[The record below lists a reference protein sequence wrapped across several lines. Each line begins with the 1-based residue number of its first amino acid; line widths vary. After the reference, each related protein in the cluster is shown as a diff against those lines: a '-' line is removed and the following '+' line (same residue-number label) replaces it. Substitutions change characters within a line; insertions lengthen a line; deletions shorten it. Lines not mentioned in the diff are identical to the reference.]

1 MSNIFSEIKDDN
13 LQKILSFIVEVD
25 KIKNI
30 MRRTLL
36 VDGSRRENDAE
47 HSWHLAIMAMLLT
60 EYADDKNFTLDKVL
74 KMVIVHDLVEIYAG
88 DTFAFDVKGNLEK
101 EDKEKQAADKLFG
114 QLPSNQ
120 GKQLRKLWEEFDEA
134 KTPEARYAAALDRLQ
149 PFIHNLCTEG
159 HTWVLGKVTK
169 EQVYKRS
176 GLVME
181 VLPALK
187 PWMEEQINEAI
198 KKGWISEYNI
208 LK

>member
-176 GLVME
+176 GLAME

-198 KKGWISEYNI
+198 KKGWISE
-208 LK
+208 

>member
-1 MSNIFSEIKDDN
+1 MNDIFSSIKDVN
-13 LQKILSFIVEVD
+13 LQKQLSFIVEVD
-25 KIKNI
+25 KVKNI

-36 VDGSRRENDAE
+36 IDGSRRENDAE

-60 EYADDKNFTLDKVL
+60 EYAEDKNFSLERVM

-88 DTFAFDVKGNLEK
+88 DTFAFDVQGNIEK
-101 EDKEKQAADKLFG
+101 EEKEKLAADKLFS
-114 QLPSNQ
+114 QLPENQ
-120 GKQLRKLWEEFDEA
+120 GKQLRKLWEEFDEM
-134 KTPEARYAAALDRLQ
+134 KTPDARYAAALDRLQ

-176 GLVME
+176 GLSME

-187 PWMEEQINEAI
+187 PWMEEQIEVAI
-198 KKGWISEYNI
+198 KKGWITE
-208 LK
+208 

>member
-1 MSNIFSEIKDDN
+1 MLFIMNEIFSSIKDLN
-13 LQKILSFIVEVD
+13 LQKQLSFIVEVD
-25 KIKNI
+25 KVKNV

-36 VDGSRRENDAE
+36 IDGSRRENDAE

-60 EYADDKNFTLDKVL
+60 EYAEDKNFTLDRVM

-88 DTFAFDVKGNLEK
+88 DTFAFDVQGNLEK
-101 EDKEKQAADKLFG
+101 EEKEKKAADKLFG
-114 QLPSNQ
+114 QLPEDQ
-120 GKQLRKLWEEFDEA
+120 AKQFRKLWEEFDEA
-134 KTPEARYAAALDRLQ
+134 KTPDARYAAALDRLQ

-159 HTWVLGKVTK
+159 HTWVQAKVNR

-176 GLVME
+176 GLSME

-198 KKGWISEYNI
+198 KKGWISE
-208 LK
+208 

>member
-1 MSNIFSEIKDDN
+1 MNEIFSCIKDLN
-13 LQKILSFIVEVD
+13 LQKQLSFIVEVD
-25 KIKNI
+25 KVKNV

-36 VDGSRRENDAE
+36 IDGSRRENDAE

-60 EYADDKNFTLDKVL
+60 EYAEDKNFTLDRVI

-88 DTFAFDVKGNLEK
+88 DTFAFDVQGNLEK
-101 EDKEKQAADKLFG
+101 EEKEKKAADKLFD
-114 QLPSNQ
+114 QLPEDQ
-120 GKQLRKLWEEFDEA
+120 AKQFRKLWEEFDEA
-134 KTPEARYAAALDRLQ
+134 KTPDARYAAALDRLQ

-159 HTWVLGKVTK
+159 HTWVQAKVNK

-176 GLVME
+176 GLSME

-198 KKGWISEYNI
+198 KKGWISE
-208 LK
+208 

>member
-36 VDGSRRENDAE
+36 IDGSRRENDAE

-176 GLVME
+176 GLAME

-187 PWMEEQINEAI
+187 PWMEEQINEVI
-198 KKGWISEYNI
+198 KKGWISE
-208 LK
+208 

>member
-36 VDGSRRENDAE
+36 IDGSRRENDAE

-101 EDKEKQAADKLFG
+101 EDKEKKAADKLFG

-176 GLVME
+176 GLAME

-187 PWMEEQINEAI
+187 PWMEEQINDAI
-198 KKGWISEYNI
+198 KKGWISE
-208 LK
+208 

>member
-60 EYADDKNFTLDKVL
+60 EYADDKNFTLDKVI

-176 GLVME
+176 GLAME

-187 PWMEEQINEAI
+187 PWMEEQINDAI
-198 KKGWISEYNI
+198 KKGWISE
-208 LK
+208 

>member
-36 VDGSRRENDAE
+36 IDGSRRENDAE

-176 GLVME
+176 GLAME

-198 KKGWISEYNI
+198 KKGWISE
-208 LK
+208 

>member
-36 VDGSRRENDAE
+36 IDGSRRENDAE

-120 GKQLRKLWEEFDEA
+120 GKQLRKLWKEFDEA

-176 GLVME
+176 GLAME

-198 KKGWISEYNI
+198 KKGWISE
-208 LK
+208 

>member
-1 MSNIFSEIKDDN
+1 MNDIFSGIKDLN
-13 LQKILSFIVEVD
+13 LQKQLSFIVEVD

-36 VDGSRRENDAE
+36 IDGSRRENDAE

-60 EYADDKNFTLDKVL
+60 EYAEDKNFTLDKVI

-88 DTFAFDVKGNLEK
+88 DTFAFDIQGNLEK
-101 EDKEKQAADKLFG
+101 EEKEKKAADKLFG
-114 QLPSNQ
+114 QLPEDQ
-120 GKQLRKLWEEFDEA
+120 AKQFRKLWEEFDET
-134 KTPEARYAAALDRLQ
+134 KTPDARYAAALDRLQ

-159 HTWVLGKVTK
+159 HTWVQAKVNK

-176 GLVME
+176 GLSME

-198 KKGWISEYNI
+198 KKGWISE
-208 LK
+208 

>member
-176 GLVME
+176 GLAME

-187 PWMEEQINEAI
+187 PWMEEQINFAI
-198 KKGWISEYNI
+198 KKGWISE
-208 LK
+208 

>member
-36 VDGSRRENDAE
+36 IDGSRRENDAE

-88 DTFAFDVKGNLEK
+88 DTFAFDVKGNIEK
-101 EDKEKQAADKLFG
+101 EEKEKQAADKLFG

-176 GLVME
+176 GLAME

-187 PWMEEQINEAI
+187 PWMEEQINDAI
-198 KKGWISEYNI
+198 KKGWISE
-208 LK
+208 

>member
-36 VDGSRRENDAE
+36 IDGSRRENDAE

-114 QLPSNQ
+114 QLTSNQ

-159 HTWVLGKVTK
+159 HTWVLGKVTR

-176 GLVME
+176 GLAME

-187 PWMEEQINEAI
+187 PWMEEQINDAI
-198 KKGWISEYNI
+198 KKGWISE
-208 LK
+208 

>member
-1 MSNIFSEIKDDN
+1 MLFIMNEIFSSIKDLN
-13 LQKILSFIVEVD
+13 LQKQLSFIVEVD
-25 KIKNI
+25 KVKNV

-36 VDGSRRENDAE
+36 IDGSRRENDAE

-60 EYADDKNFTLDKVL
+60 EYAEDKNFTLDRVL

-88 DTFAFDVKGNLEK
+88 DTFAFDVQGNLEK
-101 EDKEKQAADKLFG
+101 EEKEKKAADKLFG
-114 QLPSNQ
+114 QLPEDQ
-120 GKQLRKLWEEFDEA
+120 AKQFRKLWEEFDEA
-134 KTPEARYAAALDRLQ
+134 KTPDARYAAALDRLQ

-159 HTWVLGKVTK
+159 HTWVQAKVNK

-176 GLVME
+176 GLSME

-198 KKGWISEYNI
+198 KKGWIVD
-208 LK
+208 

>member
-1 MSNIFSEIKDDN
+1 MLFIMNEIFSSIKDLN
-13 LQKILSFIVEVD
+13 LQKQLSFIVEVD
-25 KIKNI
+25 KVKNV

-36 VDGSRRENDAE
+36 IDGSRRENDAE

-60 EYADDKNFTLDKVL
+60 EYAEDKNFTLDRVL

-88 DTFAFDVKGNLEK
+88 DTFAFDVQGNLEK
-101 EDKEKQAADKLFG
+101 EEKEKKAADKLFS
-114 QLPSNQ
+114 QLPEDQ
-120 GKQLRKLWEEFDEA
+120 AKQFKKLWEEFDEA
-134 KTPEARYAAALDRLQ
+134 KTPDARYAAALDRLQ

-159 HTWVLGKVTK
+159 HTWVQAKVNK

-176 GLVME
+176 GLSME

-198 KKGWISEYNI
+198 KKGWISE
-208 LK
+208 

>member
-36 VDGSRRENDAE
+36 IDGSRRENDAE

-169 EQVYKRS
+169 GQVYKRS
-176 GLVME
+176 GLAME

-187 PWMEEQINEAI
+187 PWMEEQINDAI
-198 KKGWISEYNI
+198 KKGWISE
-208 LK
+208 

>member
-1 MSNIFSEIKDDN
+1 MLFIMNEIFSSIKDLN
-13 LQKILSFIVEVD
+13 LQKQLSFIVEVD
-25 KIKNI
+25 KVKNV

-36 VDGSRRENDAE
+36 IDGSRRENDAE

-60 EYADDKNFTLDKVL
+60 EYAEDKNFTLDRVL

-88 DTFAFDVKGNLEK
+88 DTFAFDVQGNIEK
-101 EDKEKQAADKLFG
+101 EEKEKKAADKLFG
-114 QLPSNQ
+114 QLPEDQ
-120 GKQLRKLWEEFDEA
+120 AKQFRKLWEEFDEA
-134 KTPEARYAAALDRLQ
+134 KTPDARYAAALDRLQ

-159 HTWVLGKVTK
+159 HTWVQAKVNK

-176 GLVME
+176 GLSME

-198 KKGWISEYNI
+198 KKGWISE
-208 LK
+208 

>member
-114 QLPSNQ
+114 QLPFNQ

-159 HTWVLGKVTK
+159 HTWVQGKVTK

-176 GLVME
+176 GLAME

-187 PWMEEQINEAI
+187 PWMEEQINDAI
-198 KKGWISEYNI
+198 KKGWISE
-208 LK
+208 

>member
-36 VDGSRRENDAE
+36 IDGSRRENDAE

-114 QLPSNQ
+114 QLPFNQ

-159 HTWVLGKVTK
+159 HTWVQGKVTK

-176 GLVME
+176 GLAME

-187 PWMEEQINEAI
+187 PWMEEQINDAI
-198 KKGWISEYNI
+198 KKGWISE
-208 LK
+208 

>member
-1 MSNIFSEIKDDN
+1 MNDIFSGIKDLN
-13 LQKILSFIVEVD
+13 LQKQLSFIVEVD

-36 VDGSRRENDAE
+36 IDGSRRENDAE

-60 EYADDKNFTLDKVL
+60 EYAEDKNFTLDKVI

-88 DTFAFDVKGNLEK
+88 DTFAFDIQGNLEK
-101 EDKEKQAADKLFG
+101 EEKERKAADKLFG
-114 QLPSNQ
+114 QLPENQ
-120 GKQLRKLWEEFDEA
+120 GKHLRKLWEEFDEA
-134 KTPEARYAAALDRLQ
+134 KTPDARYAAALDRLQ

-159 HTWVLGKVTK
+159 HTWVLAKVTK

-176 GLVME
+176 GLSME

-187 PWMEEQINEAI
+187 PWMEEQIEFAI
-198 KKGWISEYNI
+198 KKGWIVE
-208 LK
+208 

>member
-36 VDGSRRENDAE
+36 IDGSRRENNAE

-176 GLVME
+176 GLAME

-187 PWMEEQINEAI
+187 PWMEEQINDAI
-198 KKGWISEYNI
+198 KKGWISE
-208 LK
+208 

>member
-159 HTWVLGKVTK
+159 HTWVQGKVTK

-176 GLVME
+176 GLAME

-187 PWMEEQINEAI
+187 PWMEDQINEAI
-198 KKGWISEYNI
+198 KKGWISE
-208 LK
+208 

>member
-36 VDGSRRENDAE
+36 IDGSRRENDAE

-120 GKQLRKLWEEFDEA
+120 GKQLRKLWEEFDDA

-176 GLVME
+176 GLAME

-187 PWMEEQINEAI
+187 PWMEEQINDAI
-198 KKGWISEYNI
+198 KKGWISE
-208 LK
+208 

>member
-101 EDKEKQAADKLFG
+101 EDKEKKAADKLFG

-176 GLVME
+176 GLAME

-187 PWMEEQINEAI
+187 PWMEEQINDAI
-198 KKGWISEYNI
+198 KKGWISE
-208 LK
+208 

>member
-1 MSNIFSEIKDDN
+1 MLFIMNEIFSSIKDLN
-13 LQKILSFIVEVD
+13 LQKQLSFIVEVD
-25 KIKNI
+25 KVKNV

-36 VDGSRRENDAE
+36 IDGSRRENDAE

-60 EYADDKNFTLDKVL
+60 EYAEDKNFTLDRVL

-88 DTFAFDVKGNLEK
+88 DTFAFDVQGNLEK
-101 EDKEKQAADKLFG
+101 EEKEKKAADKLFG
-114 QLPSNQ
+114 QLPEDQ
-120 GKQLRKLWEEFDEA
+120 AKQFRKLWEEFDEA
-134 KTPEARYAAALDRLQ
+134 KTPDARYAAALDRLQ

-159 HTWVLGKVTK
+159 HTWVQAKVNK

-176 GLVME
+176 GLSME

-198 KKGWISEYNI
+198 KKGWIVE
-208 LK
+208 

>member
-1 MSNIFSEIKDDN
+1 MSDIFSSIKDVN
-13 LQKILSFIVEVD
+13 LQKQLSFIVEVD
-25 KIKNI
+25 KVKNI

-36 VDGSRRENDAE
+36 IDGSRRENDAE

-60 EYADDKNFTLDKVL
+60 EYAEDKNFSLERVM

-88 DTFAFDVKGNLEK
+88 DTFAFDVQGNIEK
-101 EDKEKQAADKLFG
+101 EEKEKLAADKLFS
-114 QLPSNQ
+114 QLPENQ
-120 GKQLRKLWEEFDEA
+120 GKQLRKLWEEFDEM
-134 KTPEARYAAALDRLQ
+134 KTPDARYAAALDRLQ

-169 EQVYKRS
+169 KQVYKRS
-176 GLVME
+176 GLSME

-187 PWMEEQINEAI
+187 PWMEEQIEVAI
-198 KKGWISEYNI
+198 KKGWI

>member
-1 MSNIFSEIKDDN
+1 M
-13 LQKILSFIVEVD
+13 
-25 KIKNI
+25 
-30 MRRTLL
+30 L

-159 HTWVLGKVTK
+159 HTWVQGKVTK

-176 GLVME
+176 GLAME

-198 KKGWISEYNI
+198 KKGWISE
-208 LK
+208 